1 VCRSYRPANKHREA
15 YNILSNPDTRAF
27 YDKVGKDGMK
37 RPEEGGEVDPQ
48 EIFGKMFGGGAFC
61 FGIES
66 CNIAD
71 LQRHSTTM

>member
-1 VCRSYRPANKHREA
+1 MRSEA

-48 EIFGKMFGGGAFC
+48 EMFSKLFGGGAL
-61 FGIES
+61 ILEVVVV
-66 CNIAD
+66 
-71 LQRHSTTM
+71 R